1 VYQLAADCRKAD
13 MTRLF
18 IETCTSMAPTPENLH
33 LVHSAAALMRGPLR
47 DGADMNPLRD
57 FVRRIAMWGGDAHDV
72 LAAAGQSLLDE
83 MHDLPRAG
91 LHDAIR
97 RIAQIER
104 DAVAWGAR
112 RDMEGNLRTAY
123 AG

>member
-1 VYQLAADCRKAD
+1 
-13 MTRLF
+13 MTRVF
-18 IETCTSMAPTPENLH
+18 IETCTSMAPTPDNLH

-47 DGADMNPLRD
+47 DGADMKPLRD
-57 FVRRIAMWGGDAHDV
+57 FVRRIATWGSDAHDV

-83 MHDLPRAG
+83 MNDLPRAG

-97 RIAQIER
+97 RVAQIER

-112 RDMEGNLRTAY
+112 RDLEGNLRTAF